1 MALKKEFQKTVLDRC
16 QRDPEFKKEL
26 LEEFVNELLY
36 SCNLKISKIVLR
48 RFIKITKK
56 IDKNS

>member
-56 IDKNS
+56 